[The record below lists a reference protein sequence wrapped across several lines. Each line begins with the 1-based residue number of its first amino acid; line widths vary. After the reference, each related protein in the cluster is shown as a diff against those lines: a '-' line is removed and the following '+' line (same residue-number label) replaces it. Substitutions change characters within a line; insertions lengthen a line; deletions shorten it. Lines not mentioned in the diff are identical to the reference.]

1 MKRLSQVAD
10 PNASQPASGE
20 ETSPLDVATLAET
33 FDGLRQS
40 LLLAVDVLERARKV
54 SPTTAEIRRRYRRQQ
69 QQFGD

>member
-1 MKRLSQVAD
+1 MA
-10 PNASQPASGE
+10 NQPAANNLNDDA
-20 ETSPLDVATLAET
+20 ETPLDVAVLAET

-69 QQFGD
+69 QQQID